1 MQRKLFKS
9 DLAQLLA
16 IEQAVHV
23 TPWTE
28 ETFKTCFQ
36 AGYVG
41 WVIEV
46 DKKIIGFVI
55 ISLAEECHVLN
66 LCVARQYQHQGWG
79 RKLLEIALTQAKQ
92 QGVHI
97 AYLEVRDSNSHA
109 ISLYRSMG
117 FQVVGGRK
125 NYYATVAGHEDA
137 LVFAKT
143 LTSA

>member
-117 FQVVGGRK
+117 FQVVGG
-125 NYYATVAGHEDA
+125 
-137 LVFAKT
+137 AKT
-143 LTSA
+143 ITPR